1 MAGDPRTEYLALVDE
16 LTEHDRRYYVDA
28 NPTISD
34 AEYDQAN
41 QRLRALEAEHPDWVV
56 AWSPTKRVGHAPV
69 SDFPKV
75 TRPVA
80 MLSLDNTYDEAE
92 LRAFYD
98 RVVKGL
104 DGDVPVFSVEPKID
118 GFGIELTYERGVLA
132 LGATRGDGRIGEDVT
147 ANVRMVKGVALRLRE
162 PLTPVE
168 TERLVVRGEIYMTKQ
183 EFAAINAARAE
194 AGEEPFKNPRNTAA
208 GSIKQLD
215 PREVAKRP
223 MRTIL
228 YEVVDGER
236 YASGHIASLERI
248 RALGLP
254 ISGHN
259 SRATS
264 WDELIACVHSW
275 FDRRDEL
282 AYELDGLVL
291 KVDDFAQRT
300 ALGTTAKFPRWAIAY
315 KFPARQ
321 VTTVLRDILSNIGR
335 TGAVTPVAILDPVD
349 VSGTTVSRASV
360 HNWDIVARIGLGK
373 GDRVLLE
380 KAGEIIPQI
389 LGVTEKG
396 EGPAF
401 EPPSACPSCG
411 SALMR
416 EDGKVALLCPNRIG
430 CPAQRLA
437 SIEFFASRGQ
447 MNIDGL
453 GEKVVA
459 QLIETGLVHDVADL
473 FVLTEDQL
481 EKLERFGKLSA
492 HNVIAAIAKAKASA
506 TFARL
511 LAALG
516 IANLGG
522 VLARPIAEK
531 YGTLGALRA
540 AVAAA
545 EPEALVAQLCEI
557 DGIGETIAQS
567 VDRFLRD
574 PHVAA
579 VLDKLAARGV
589 DPAQPVRAVHEGPLT
604 GKTLVVTGTMTAPR
618 ADVQKRIE
626 VAGGKVSGSVSKKT
640 SYLVAGEDTG
650 KSKLEAAHTFGVRVI
665 TEQELAQ
672 LLAGEALPELVEPEA
687 PEAPPA
693 ASDAAPA
700 KPRKPRARKTKAAE
714 PAASTDAA
722 EAIATPDAAE
732 EPS

>member
-1 MAGDPRTEYLALVDE
+1 MATDPHAEYLALVDE
-16 LTEHDRRYYVDA
+16 LTEHDRRYYVEA

-34 AEYDQAN
+34 AEYDQLN
-41 QRLRALEAEHPDWVV
+41 RRLRAVEAEHPDWVV
-56 AWSPTKRVGHAPV
+56 EWSPTRRVGHAPV

-75 TRPVA
+75 ERPVA

-92 LRAFYD
+92 LKAFYD

-118 GFGIELTYERGVLA
+118 GFGIELTYKQGMLV

-147 ANVRMVKGVALRLRE
+147 ANVRMVRGVALRLRE
-162 PLTPVE
+162 PTDI
-168 TERLVVRGEIYMTKQ
+168 VVRGEIYMTKD

-208 GSIKQLD
+208 GSIKQMD

-236 YASGHIASLERI
+236 YAGGHLASLERI

-254 ISGHN
+254 VSAHN

-264 WDELIACVHSW
+264 WDDLIDRVHGW
-275 FDRRDEL
+275 RDRRDQL
-282 AYELDGLVL
+282 AYELDGLVI

-321 VTTVLRDILSNIGR
+321 VTTILLDIESNIGR
-335 TGAVTPVAILDPVD
+335 TGTVTPVARLIPVD
-349 VSGTTVSRASV
+349 VSGTTVARASV
-360 HNWDIVARIGLGK
+360 HNWDIVARLGLGK

-401 EPPSACPSCG
+401 PAPTQCPSCG
-411 SALMR
+411 SALVR
-416 EDGKVALLCPNRIG
+416 EDGKIALLCPNRRT
-430 CPAQRLA
+430 CRAQQLA

-459 QLIETGLVHDVADL
+459 QLVDTGLVGDVADL
-473 FVLTEDQL
+473 FVLTADQL
-481 EKLERFGKLSA
+481 EKLERFGELSA
-492 HNVIAAIAKAKASA
+492 GNVIAAIAKAKADA

-531 YGTLGALRA
+531 YGTLSALRA
-540 AVAAA
+540 AAAKLDS
-545 EPEALVAQLCEI
+545 EAFVVELCEI
-557 DGIGETIAQS
+557 PGIGETIAES

-574 PHVAA
+574 PDVAP
-579 VLDKLAARGV
+579 VLDKLAARGI
-589 DPAQPVRAVHEGPLT
+589 DPGQPIRAATGGALS
-604 GKTLVVTGTMTAPR
+604 GKTLVVTGTLTAPR

-626 VAGGKVSGSVSKKT
+626 AAGGKVSGSVSKKT
-640 SYLVAGEDTG
+640 TYLVAGEDTG
-650 KSKLEAAHTFGVRVI
+650 KAKIEAAHKHGVQVI
-665 TEQELAQ
+665 TEKELDQ
-672 LLAGEALPELVEPEA
+672 LLAGQPLAEQAPAGQLVEGEVP
-687 PEAPPA
+687 
-693 ASDAAPA
+693 
-700 KPRKPRARKTKAAE
+700 KAQVTNGQDDH
-714 PAASTDAA
+714 P
-722 EAIATPDAAE
+722 
-732 EPS
+732 

>member
-1 MAGDPRTEYLALVDE
+1 MAGDPRAEYLALVDE
-16 LTEHDRRYYVDA
+16 LTEHDRRYYVEA

-34 AEYDQAN
+34 VEYDRLS
-41 QRLRALEAEHPDWVV
+41 QRLRQVEAEHPEWVV
-56 AWSPTKRVGHAPV
+56 EWSPTRRIGHAPV

-75 TRPVA
+75 HRPVA

-92 LRAFYD
+92 LKAFFD

-104 DGDVPVFSVEPKID
+104 DGDVPAFSVEPKID
-118 GFGIELTYERGVLA
+118 GFGIELTYKAGTLT

-147 ANVRMVKGVALRLRE
+147 ANVRMVRGVALRLRE
-162 PLTPVE
+162 AIDI
-168 TERLVVRGEIYMTKQ
+168 VVRGEIYMTKQ
-183 EFAAINAARAE
+183 EFAAINAARIE

-208 GSIKQLD
+208 GSIKQMD

-236 YASGHIASLERI
+236 YAAGHLASLERLA
-248 RALGLP
+248 RLGLP
-254 ISGHN
+254 VSGHN
-259 SRATS
+259 SKAAS
-264 WDELIACVHSW
+264 WDELLAGVHSW
-275 FDRRDEL
+275 RDRRDEL
-282 AYELDGLVL
+282 AYEVDGLVI
-291 KVDDFAQRT
+291 KVDDFAQRA

-321 VTTVLRDILSNIGR
+321 VTTVVRDIPSYVGR
-335 TGAVTPVAILDPVD
+335 TGVVTPVAMLDPVEL
-349 VSGTTVSRASV
+349 SGTTVARASV
-360 HNWDIVARIGLGK
+360 HNWDQVARLGLGK

-389 LGVTEKG
+389 LGITEKG

-401 EPPSACPSCG
+401 EAPTECPSCHA
-411 SALMR
+411 ALTR
-416 EDGKVALLCPNRIG
+416 EEGKVALLCPNRLG
-430 CPAQRLA
+430 CPAQQLGA
-437 SIEFFASRGQ
+437 IEFFASRGQ

-459 QLIETGLVHDVADL
+459 QLVETGLVHDVADL
-473 FVLTEDQL
+473 FVLTAEQL
-481 EKLERFGKLSA
+481 EELERFGKQSA
-492 HNVIAAIAKAKASA
+492 HNLVAAIARARAEA

-531 YGTLGALRA
+531 YGRLTALRA
-540 AVAAA
+540 AA
-545 EPEALVAQLCEI
+545 ERLDSEALVAELCEI

-574 PHVAA
+574 PHVAV
-579 VLDKLAARGV
+579 VLGKLAERGV
-589 DPAQPVRAVHEGPLT
+589 DPAQPVRAVTEGPLT
-604 GKTLVVTGTMTAPR
+604 GKTLVVTGTLTAPR

-626 VAGGKVSGSVSKKT
+626 AAGGKVAGSVSKKT

-650 KSKLEAAHTFGVRVI
+650 KAKLEAAQKHGVQVI
-665 TEQELAQ
+665 SEAELEQ
-672 LLAGEALPELVEPEA
+672 LLAG
-687 PEAPPA
+687 PA
-693 ASDAAPA
+693 AA
-700 KPRKPRARKTKAAE
+700 
-714 PAASTDAA
+714 AA
-722 EAIATPDAAE
+722 EAR
-732 EPS
+732 S

>member
-41 QRLRALEAEHPDWVV
+41 QRLRAIEAEHPDWVV
-56 AWSPTKRVGHAPV
+56 DWSPTKRVGHAPV
-69 SDFPKV
+69 SDFLKV

-92 LRAFYD
+92 LKAFYD

-118 GFGIELTYERGVLA
+118 GFGIELVYERGVLA

-162 PLTPVE
+162 PLTGAE
-168 TERLVVRGEIYMTKQ
+168 TSRLVVRGEIYMTKQ

-194 AGEEPFKNPRNTAA
+194 AGEPPFKNPRNTAA
-208 GSIKQLD
+208 GSIKQMD

-236 YASGHIASLERI
+236 YADGHIASLDRL
-248 RALGLP
+248 RAIGLP
-254 ISGHN
+254 TSQHN
-259 SRATS
+259 TKAAS
-264 WDELIACVHSW
+264 WDELIACIHSW
-275 FDRRDEL
+275 FDRRDQL
-282 AYELDGLVL
+282 DYELDGLVV

-321 VTTVLRDILSNIGR
+321 VTTILRDILSNIGR

-349 VSGTTVSRASV
+349 VSGTTVARASV
-360 HNWDIVARIGLGK
+360 HNWTIVARMGLGK

-401 EPPSACPSCG
+401 DAPTQCPSC
-411 SALMR
+411 SSELMR
-416 EDGKVALLCPNRIG
+416 EEGRVALLCPNRLG
-430 CPAQRLA
+430 CPAQQLA

-473 FVLTEDQL
+473 FILTEDQL

-492 HNVIAAIAKAKASA
+492 RNVIAAIAKAKAEA
-506 TFARL
+506 TCARL

-522 VLARPIAEK
+522 VMARPIAEK
-531 YGTLGALRA
+531 YGTLGALRT
-540 AVAAA
+540 AVAAVDT
-545 EPEALVAQLCEI
+545 EAFVVALCEI
-557 DGIGETIAQS
+557 DGIGETIALS
-567 VDRFLRD
+567 IDRFLRD
-574 PHVAA
+574 PHVAT

-589 DPAQPVRAVHEGPLT
+589 DPAQPIRTINEGPLT
-604 GKTLVVTGTMTAPR
+604 GKTLVVTGTLTAPR
-618 ADVQKRIE
+618 TDVQKRIE
-626 VAGGKVSGSVSKKT
+626 AAGGKVSGSVSKKT

-650 KSKLEAAHTFGVRVI
+650 KAKLDAAQKHGVQVI

-672 LLAGEALPELVEPEA
+672 LLAGE
-687 PEAPPA
+687 PPMG
-693 ASDAAPA
+693 D
-700 KPRKPRARKTKAAE
+700 
-714 PAASTDAA
+714 
-722 EAIATPDAAE
+722 
-732 EPS
+732 